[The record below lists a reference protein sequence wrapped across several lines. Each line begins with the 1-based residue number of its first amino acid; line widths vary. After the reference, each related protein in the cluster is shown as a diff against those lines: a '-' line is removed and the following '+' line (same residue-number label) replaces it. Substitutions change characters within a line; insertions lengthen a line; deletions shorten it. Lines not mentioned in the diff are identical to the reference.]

1 MPYYKSEEKIDLG
14 IVVNTDSEDFPKIL
28 LMDDGGK
35 YAAALVI
42 TFNNLTARSP
52 YIVDLL
58 QKNGYVNKEGVS
70 ALPTFINSQNNV
82 MVQFDLTDILQMG
95 WFSISF
101 QPTEF

>member
-1 MPYYKSEEKIDLG
+1 
-14 IVVNTDSEDFPKIL
+14 
-28 LMDDGGK
+28 MDDGGK

-101 QPTEF
+101 QPNEF